1 MLASWGYIWDPLRDI
16 VMTEG
21 KANRVVEKGDGV
33 LREKTAS
40 SYLSIVR
47 STAILLG
54 HLALTTGIVP
64 GVIKVRTKKAL
75 FCVRVA

>member
-1 MLASWGYIWDPLRDI
+1 MLVSWGFIWDPLRDI
-16 VMTEG
+16 VMTEV
-21 KANRVVEKGDGV
+21 KANRVVEKGDGGAE
-33 LREKTAS
+33 REDS
-40 SYLSIVR
+40 IFLSFNFH
-47 STAILLG
+47 STAILRG